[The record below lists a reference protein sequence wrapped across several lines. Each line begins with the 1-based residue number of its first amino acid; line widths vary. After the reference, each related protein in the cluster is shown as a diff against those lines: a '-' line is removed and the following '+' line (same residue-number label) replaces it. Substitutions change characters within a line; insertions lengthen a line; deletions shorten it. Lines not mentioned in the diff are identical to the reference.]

1 MPEYDAALLK
11 EVVCRLEDNSLEND
25 KSRRQNYEILVK
37 CLDDE
42 VDVNISVVKKILNIC
57 EHDMKQNMKYTAF
70 NLTIILKIL
79 ERVKA
84 GKLPQTLN
92 FVSTALVILDVI
104 NATASLSKIE
114 HIRTLCTETMI
125 QFPDETLVKLAM
137 CYTNKIM
144 EFF

>member
-1 MPEYDAALLK
+1 MLHFVDHHLEATFSCHYFTEMPEYDAALLK

-79 ERVKA
+79 ERVK
-84 GKLPQTLN
+84 
-92 FVSTALVILDVI
+92 V
-104 NATASLSKIE
+104 
-114 HIRTLCTETMI
+114 M
-125 QFPDETLVKLAM
+125 
-137 CYTNKIM
+137 
-144 EFF
+144 